1 MFLNQKF
8 RKDLSLNSHCK
19 YKMKWFSGNSS
30 TNDEGKF
37 EYQEPKLLRVSRI
50 IENDQTNNLESSVD
64 EQNSDR
70 KDISGT

>member
-8 RKDLSLNSHCK
+8 RKDLSLNSQCK

-50 IENDQTNNLESSVD
+50 TENDQTNNLKSSID
-64 EQNSDR
+64 KQNSD
-70 KDISGT
+70 KNDIPGK